1 MVEITVHKGMYMVGI
16 MLMRV
21 QMMTHVET
29 IALLQKINHNSK
41 AKAYVNVG
49 IDAEEYYAIKSASS
63 KLSNTYINVFDPS

>member
-29 IALLQKINHNSK
+29 VCILSK
-41 AKAYVNVG
+41 KAPV
-49 IDAEEYYAIKSASS
+49 
-63 KLSNTYINVFDPS
+63 